1 MAKVIVV
8 VDDSGEALGVFKHA
22 TVMEDWAESMGYES
36 SDEEDYVLVPKADSE
51 NIGNLSISYSIEY
64 IE

>member
-8 VDDSGEALGVFKHA
+8 VDDSGEALGVLKNETA
-22 TVMEDWAESMGYES
+22 MAKWIDSIGYES
-36 SDEEDYVLVPKADSE
+36 SDKEDYVLVPKENSG
-51 NIGNLSISYSIEY
+51 NIGNLSVSYSVEY

>member
-8 VDDSGEALGVFKHA
+8 VDNSGEALGVFKHA
-22 TVMEDWAESMGYES
+22 TIMENWAELMSYES
-36 SDEEDYVLVPKADSE
+36 SDEEDYVLVPKTNSE
-51 NIGNLSISYSIEY
+51 NVGNLSVSYSVEY

>member
-1 MAKVIVV
+1 MVKVIVV

-22 TVMEDWAESMGYES
+22 TIMENWAEKIGYES
-36 SDEEDYVLVPKADSE
+36 SDKEDYVLVPKANSN
-51 NIGNLSISYSIEY
+51 NIGNLSVTYSVEY